1 MRTATHTR
9 PHEEMRRDGRTI
21 ESPRDPSSMHRLRM
35 RPVSVPGLQQEIG
48 ARGATYGWGR
58 PARWWLLSLLSF
70 AAGRQEASRFLRE
83 VERGETI
90 EVTDRGRPVAL
101 LVSVPSVDRI
111 EGLLASGRL
120 VPAAGDLLELGQ
132 PLEPLRG
139 APLPS
144 EASPRPASMSAEP
157 TVYLDSSALVKL
169 VVHEPESGALG
180 RYLRRRPRRMSCA
193 LARVEVVLAVRL
205 QGAVA
210 LTRARRVL
218 ERLSLLR
225 LDDSLLDAAQTI
237 GVELESVVTYDI
249 RMTAAAIGLGL
260 RIASPS

>member
-1 MRTATHTR
+1 M
-9 PHEEMRRDGRTI
+9 P
-21 ESPRDPSSMHRLRM
+21 
-35 RPVSVPGLQQEIG
+35 
-48 ARGATYGWGR
+48 
-58 PARWWLLSLLSF
+58 
-70 AAGRQEASRFLRE
+70 
-83 VERGETI
+83 
-90 EVTDRGRPVAL
+90 
-101 LVSVPSVDRI
+101 VPSVDRI

-193 LARVEVVLAVRL
+193 LARVEVVLAVRP

-225 LDDSLLDAAQTI
+225 LDDSLLDAAAQLDGSSLRSPDAIHLAAAQTI